1 MKSETH
7 TTLISRPRR
16 LALGCLIALALVL
29 LAGVALAGSTDTYI
43 PQLGITVPDEKVGA
57 VLHSLPPDGPEA
69 PGGAPAPTGQ
79 PDRIPAQML
88 APDAPVPISP
98 EVLEPANAWLVS
110 DGATLVAVYAGAA
123 ANKPSSGRF
132 VIVRQNLAIGR
143 QTEDTVDVAGTGLL
157 KITAAPR
164 GAAVETSAQ
173 RGKLHF
179 RGSNGTTGVLD
190 LATDRT
196 RKR

>member
-1 MKSETH
+1 METE
-7 TTLISRPRR
+7 TRSPAGRRRR
-16 LALGCLIALALVL
+16 LAIGCLIALALVL
-29 LAGVALAGSTDTYI
+29 LAGVALGGSTDTYI
-43 PQLGITVPDEKVGA
+43 PQLGITVPDEKVEA
-57 VLHSLPPDGPEA
+57 VLHSLPPGGPET
-69 PGGAPAPTGQ
+69 PGGAPVPAGS

-88 APDAPVPISP
+88 AADAPVPISTQ
-98 EVLEPANAWLVS
+98 VLKPANAWLVS

-123 ANKPSSGRF
+123 ANNPSNGRF

-143 QTEDTVDVAGTGLL
+143 QTEDTIDVTGTGLL
-157 KITAAPR
+157 RITAAPR

-173 RGKLHF
+173 RGKLRF
-179 RGSNGTTGVLD
+179 RGSNGTAGVLD